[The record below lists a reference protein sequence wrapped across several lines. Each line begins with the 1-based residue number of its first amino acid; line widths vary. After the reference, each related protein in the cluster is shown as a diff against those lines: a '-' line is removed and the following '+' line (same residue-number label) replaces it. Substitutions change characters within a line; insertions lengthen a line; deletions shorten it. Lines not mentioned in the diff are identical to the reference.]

1 MEKTQ
6 FSQHFGP
13 LLPAAPGI
21 YKYYDRDKKLLYV
34 GKAKNIKK
42 RVSSYFVK
50 AHDNRKTAHLVEAI
64 ANIEWTITNNEHDAF
79 LLENSLI
86 KHFKPPY
93 NINLKDDKSYP
104 YVVLKREPFPRIF
117 LTRRFIADGS
127 EYFGPY
133 TDVGSVKTLLDL
145 IRGSI
150 PLRTCNLP
158 LTKDKISKGK
168 FKVCLEYH
176 LGNCKGPCEG
186 FQSESDYM
194 ESIAQIR
201 HILKGNLTSL
211 VQELKE
217 KMKAEAA
224 ALEFEKAE
232 TTRKKLEALQNYQN
246 KSTVVSRHLKD
257 IDVISLI
264 DGEQNA
270 FVNYMMV
277 KQGKILQSQ
286 SLEVEKKLEESAE
299 DILAYAL
306 AFLRLKFQS
315 TAKEVI
321 VPFPVPTTETD
332 LKLSVPKLGEKKNLL
347 DLSLKNA
354 GYYKVERR
362 KKQSLFLEGPT
373 EADRQAL
380 LEQLQDDLQ
389 LPALPRHIECF
400 DNSNFQGSFPVAA
413 MVCFREGLPFKKDYR
428 HFHIKTVEGI
438 NDFASMSEIVKRRY
452 DRLLKTQQDLPQLVI
467 IDGGK
472 GQLSAAMKSIEE
484 LGLTGRMTLIGLAK
498 REESIFY
505 PGDQEPLQLPYNG
518 SSLLLLR
525 RIRDE
530 VHRFGITFHRKTRS
544 KGTIKNELEDIPGI
558 GKQTAQLLLSTYRS
572 VTKIKGMTLRELTGV
587 IGASKARMVYSH
599 FHPEAP

>member
-1 MEKTQ
+1 MTKAH
-6 FSQHFGP
+6 FSRHFSP

-64 ANIEWTITNNEHDAF
+64 ATMEWTITNNEHDAF

-86 KHFKPPY
+86 KHFKPPF
-93 NINLKDDKSYP
+93 NINLKDDKTYP
-104 YVVLKREPFPRIF
+104 YVVLKAEPFPRIF

-158 LTKDKISKGK
+158 LTADRISKGK

-186 FQSESDYM
+186 FQSEAEYM
-194 ESIAQIR
+194 EAIARIR
-201 HILKGNLTSL
+201 HILKGNLAPL
-211 VQELKE
+211 VQELKD

-232 TTRKKLEALQNYQN
+232 ATRKKLEALQNYQN

-264 DGEQNA
+264 DGDQEA
-270 FVNYMMV
+270 FINYMMV

-286 SLEVEKKLEESAE
+286 SLEVEKKLEERAE

-306 AFLRLKFQS
+306 AFLRSKFQS
-315 TAKEVI
+315 TAKEII
-321 VPFPVPTTETD
+321 VPLPIETTESD
-332 LKLSVPKLGEKKNLL
+332 LKLTIPKLGEKKNLL
-347 DLSLKNA
+347 DLSYKNA
-354 GYYKVERR
+354 TYYKLERR
-362 KKQSLFLEGPT
+362 KKQSLLLQGPDQ
-373 EADRQAL
+373 ADRQAL

-389 LPALPRHIECF
+389 LPVLPTHIECF

-413 MVCFREGLPFKKDYR
+413 MVCFRDGQPYKKDYR
-428 HFHIKTVEGI
+428 HFHIKSVEGI

-452 DRLLKTQQDLPQLVI
+452 DRLLKSQEPLPQLVI

-472 GQLSAAMKSIEE
+472 GQLSAAMKSIED
-484 LGLTGRMTLIGLAK
+484 LGLTGRMTLVGLAK

-530 VHRFGITFHRKTRS
+530 VHRFGISFHRKMRS

-558 GKQTAQLLLSTYRS
+558 GKQTAQTLLRTYRS
-572 VTKIKGMTLRELTGV
+572 VTKIKSMTQRELTQV
-587 IGASKARMVYSH
+587 IGASKARMVYNH
-599 FHPEAP
+599 FHPEEA